1 MTMDCPYEGRSL
13 MKWLFSWLKALQFTG
28 PLIHNLLNLT
38 IGNNF
43 LSWYFGFHSQKS
55 FHPLL
60 LGGRQE
66 TNHSNVKATYAK
78 DLNKRKV
85 HKQGYLLRSLIP

>member
-60 LGGRQE
+60 FSRQTRNE
-66 TNHSNVKATYAK
+66 PQQRESH
-78 DLNKRKV
+78 LR
-85 HKQGYLLRSLIP
+85 QGS